1 MSEDSYSDYAES
13 ISSTETTT
21 NYASALSSKADYTP
35 QTSFESSTTPFPS
48 LTVSQRIRLNE
59 ILHKEPIGYA
69 SSFDNIELIEP
80 VKEEPVKEEPV
91 KEEPQQHVEQIE
103 IEQTENNSCC
113 CIV

>member
-80 VKEEPVKEEPV
+80 VKEEPVKEEP
-91 KEEPQQHVEQIE
+91 QQHVEQIE